1 MILNKVWDEIFKLI
15 ILLKLCDK
23 VKKWVGY
30 WLLILL
36 ILM

>member
-1 MILNKVWDEIFKLI
+1 MILNKVWNEILKLI

-30 WLLILL
+30 WLLKCLL
-36 ILM
+36 IL